1 MSFKLIDVEERA
13 CALSK
18 IVVEVRWKEN
28 DKVKESKLV
37 FGCAYQE
44 NEEESEI
51 SVPWRDNGEW
61 IIMPWDMN
69 GLYSL

>member
-1 MSFKLIDVEERA
+1 MIDVEERA

-18 IVVEVRWKEN
+18 VAVEVRWKEN

-44 NEEESEI
+44 NEKESEI
-51 SVPWRDNGEW
+51 AVPWRDNGEW
-61 IIMPWDMN
+61 IIMPWDVN